1 MKFFPAV
8 LISALTLA
16 VSGCSEIDR
25 LTTPPLEMT
34 VELKSPVAAETTLTL
49 SGNGLNEAYTDN
61 GTGLSTKALVWP
73 GSYTATLSRLSVG
86 PIVYQ
91 GVLAFSN
98 ANGNLSRTESVVFQ
112 VRSIDSGKLKIA
124 GSYQAVT
131 GSLQVRATGLPF
143 GTQPRL
149 SYQGTDGVKK
159 PFDPTQPA
167 SLSPGNY
174 QITFEPVTVGGKT
187 YTPNPA
193 TMVVAVQAGAYAP
206 VEVTYT
212 EAP

>member
-1 MKFFPAV
+1 MRFFLAV
-8 LISALTLA
+8 LISVLTLA
-16 VSGCSEIDR
+16 VSACSELDR

-34 VELKSPVAAETTLTL
+34 VELKSPAGVETTLTL
-49 SGNGLNEAYTDN
+49 SGNGLNETYTDN

-73 GSYTATLSRLSVG
+73 GSYTATLSRLSAG

-98 ANGNLSRTESVVFQ
+98 ANGNLSRTESLTFQ

-124 GSYQAVT
+124 GSYRAVT

-149 SYQGTDGVKK
+149 SYQGTDGVKR

-174 QITFEPVTVGGKT
+174 QITFEPVTVGERT
-187 YTPNPA
+187 YTPAPA
-193 TMVVAVQAGAYAP
+193 TVVVTVQAGAYAP
-206 VEVTYT
+206 AETNYT

>member
-1 MKFFPAV
+1 MKSLPLILLPA
-8 LISALTLA
+8 LIL
-16 VSGCSEIDR
+16 VSGCSELDR

-34 VELKSPVAAETTLTL
+34 VELKSPLSTETTLTL
-49 SGNGLNEAYTDN
+49 SGNGLNETYTDN
-61 GTGLSTKALVWP
+61 GTGLSTKASVWP

-98 ANGNLSRTESVVFQ
+98 ANGNLSRNESLTFQ
-112 VRSIDSGKLKIA
+112 VRAIDSGKLKLS
-124 GSYQAVT
+124 GSYRAIT

-143 GTQPRL
+143 GAQARL
-149 SYQGTDGVKK
+149 GYQSADGVKK
-159 PFDPTQPA
+159 PFDPAQPA
-167 SLSPGNY
+167 ALNPGIY
-174 QITFEPVTVGGKT
+174 QVTFEEVTVENRT

-193 TMVVAVQAGAYAP
+193 SAVVTVQAGSYTS

-212 EAP
+212 EVP